1 MSPGLGFLL
10 FKSIDGLYV
19 TGNIVHGQLC
29 INTTNGANVMNP
41 NKITDVDTNI
51 ECITF
56 EVMKTSLFVLFKDG
70 SAGACSRN
78 NSGQLGGH

>member
-1 MSPGLGFLL
+1 MFG
-10 FKSIDGLYV
+10 
-19 TGNIVHGQLC
+19 HLC

-51 ECITF
+51 ERTTF
-56 EVMKTSLFVLFKDG
+56 EVMKISLFVLSKDG
-70 SAGACSRN
+70 SAGTCSRN

>member
-1 MSPGLGFLL
+1 
-10 FKSIDGLYV
+10 
-19 TGNIVHGQLC
+19 
-29 INTTNGANVMNP
+29 MNP

-78 NSGQLGGH
+78 NSGQLGGTNKDRTTIIVVEPLPNDP